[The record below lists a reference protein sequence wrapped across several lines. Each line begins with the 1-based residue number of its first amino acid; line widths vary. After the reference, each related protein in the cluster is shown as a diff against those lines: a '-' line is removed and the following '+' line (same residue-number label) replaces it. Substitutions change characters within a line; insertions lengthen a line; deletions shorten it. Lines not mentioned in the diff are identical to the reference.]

1 MLKKKKIFF
10 GQDCIL
16 QILVRYFIYLFI
28 YFSELETLSDNL
40 KCLSADKDNC
50 DVTLHVQ
57 EKQYRAHKAILV
69 ARSSVFA
76 AMFQH
81 DTAEK
86 KSGIINIPDCDPES
100 FKEFLEFLYCGKLDQ
115 LSLYNALHLYKT
127 SDKYDIEELKAF
139 CSEFLMNNLTVENLC
154 EIVTLA
160 DKYDDVKLL
169 SAVVQSF
176 FNKNLRKVLVTS
188 EWECLLK
195 TNYRLANKLM
205 IDMSSKLKI
214 VD

>member
-1 MLKKKKIFF
+1 M
-10 GQDCIL
+10 
-16 QILVRYFIYLFI
+16 
-28 YFSELETLSDNL
+28 SENL
-40 KCLSADKDNC
+40 KSLSLNKEIC
-50 DVTLHVQ
+50 DVTLNVQ
-57 EKQYRAHKAILV
+57 DKEYKAHKAILI

-81 DTAEK
+81 DSSEK

-100 FKEFLEFLYCGKLDQ
+100 FKEFLEFLYCGKLEET
-115 LSLYNALHLYKT
+115 SSYNALHLYKT
-127 SDKYDIEELKAF
+127 ADKYDIQELKTF

-154 EIVTLA
+154 EIVILA

-169 SAVVQSF
+169 SAAQCF
-176 FNKNLRKVLVTS
+176 FNKNLSKVLVTS

-205 IDMSSKLKI
+205 INMSSKVKI